1 MGFGGSEGVA
11 GVLHDPCFFLA
22 MLWEL
27 SSPLCIVFTTHAA
40 AATPHASGAQDKAAA
55 TPTPRDPP
63 PGRGS
68 APRPAWVGVQDAG
81 GAGHSVF
88 SPNPRPPLVSRARV

>member
-11 GVLHDPCFFLA
+11 GVLHDPCFFLT
-22 MLWEL
+22 M
-27 SSPLCIVFTTHAA
+27 LCIVFTTHAA
-40 AATPHASGAQDKAAA
+40 AATPHASGAQDAEAA
-55 TPTPRDPP
+55 TPTPRDR
-63 PGRGS
+63 PG
-68 APRPAWVGVQDAG
+68 WGVQDAG

>member
-11 GVLHDPCFFLA
+11 GVLHDPCFFLT
-22 MLWEL
+22 M
-27 SSPLCIVFTTHAA
+27 LCIVFTTHAA
-40 AATPHASGAQDKAAA
+40 AATPHASGAQDGEAA

-63 PGRGS
+63 AGRGS
-68 APRPAWVGVQDAG
+68 APRTAWVGVQDAG